1 MELSGKSPT
10 ASSAGRTFWR
20 QCFWIYWWWNP
31 DASSRKED
39 CANWVA
45 AGHLL
50 SAIAG
55 IGPLHGIHF
64 IILSAPPLASQVKSP
79 YPSQYIATLF
89 EKTTLA
95 CWFARQ
101 VQMLRWGK
109 LAWFSGL
116 LSRWTPKQDCNILQ
130 HLCNPEARV
139 KLYIIWQ
146 QTSHYLRLPLQAE
159 LSGGSASE
167 SIDAEMRMLQAS
179 RKAVLMEL
187 SGKSPTAS
195 SAGRTFLRQCFWIY
209 WCWNPDASSRKEG
222 CANWVAAGHLLSAIA
237 GIGPLHGIH
246 FIILS
251 APPLASQVKSPYP
264 SQYIAALFEKTTLA
278 CWFARQ
284 VQMLRWGK
292 LAWTSSWFH
301 LRLA

>member
-50 SAIAG
+50 SVIAG
-55 IGPLHGIHF
+55 IRPLHGIHF

-116 LSRWTPKQDCNILQ
+116 LSRWNSKTRLQ
-130 HLCNPEARV
+130 HTATSLQSWSSSEAV
-139 KLYIIWQ
+139 HHLA
-146 QTSHYLRLPLQAE
+146 TNVAL
-159 LSGGSASE
+159 
-167 SIDAEMRMLQAS
+167 
-179 RKAVLMEL
+179 
-187 SGKSPTAS
+187 PTAS
-195 SAGRTFLRQCFWIY
+195 SAAECNPCWIGFLYQHPCSLSFQPCCYYGVSTKCTFTACLSTDGSHSRLALVQICSCAGALAGTYLLGRHSLQGASLQHASQAYHVWVFVLFWKFMRK
-209 WCWNPDASSRKEG
+209 SSRNVSHVQRG
-222 CANWVAAGHLLSAIA
+222 NRGLLHRKDFM
-237 GIGPLHGIH
+237 GP
-246 FIILS
+246 
-251 APPLASQVKSPYP
+251 
-264 SQYIAALFEKTTLA
+264 
-278 CWFARQ
+278 
-284 VQMLRWGK
+284 
-292 LAWTSSWFH
+292 TS
-301 LRLA
+301 